1 MHQKKV
7 DYTNTFCHLMNLEI
21 KDKESFKDYDFQNW
35 KKRWQERLKANNNRP
50 EKYLKLMRSATPLVI
65 PRNHI
70 VENVLKKANQGNFE
84 PINNFLKILSNPYT
98 DQKHI
103 TEYQIPSQSDENY
116 QTFCGT

>member
-1 MHQKKV
+1 
-7 DYTNTFCHLMNLEI
+7 
-21 KDKESFKDYDFQNW
+21 
-35 KKRWQERLKANNNRP
+35 
-50 EKYLKLMRSATPLVI
+50 MRSVNPIVI

-70 VENVLKKANQGNFE
+70 VEDALKKANQGNFK
-84 PINNFLKILSNPYT
+84 PINNFLKILSSPYT